1 MMSYNITPNQPLEK
15 CSKMCDLLSL
25 SYGILKGSAKCCWNP
40 APVFGAYY
48 STARLVKKISARIIK
63 ATQANAS
70 HDAQRTPKNI
80 HAKNIRPKKI
90 FATTRTH
97 ALRYAMLI
105 THIAQHPTN
114 PQPIFYFNSFCTI
127 LPKIFYLSI

>member
-1 MMSYNITPNQPLEK
+1 
-15 CSKMCDLLSL
+15 MCDLLSL
-25 SYGILKGSAKCCWNP
+25 SYGIPQGSTKCCWNT
-40 APVFGAYY
+40 APVFGTYY
-48 STARLVKKISARIIK
+48 STAKQVNQISARIIK

-80 HAKNIRPKKI
+80 RAKNIRPKKI

-114 PQPIFYFNSFCTI
+114 PQPIFLF
-127 LPKIFYLSI
+127 